1 MTRVVSYNILL
12 GGTRR
17 EKELAAIIQSVQPD
31 IVGLVEATNPQ
42 IVEELASQL
51 GMQFCLSG
59 CSRSL
64 RDWNIAVLSKLPIIQ
79 SRVHTH
85 PGIFTRRHLLEV
97 ELEETNGKH
106 LTVFVTHLTA
116 SFFRGMKSVH
126 KRRRE
131 VEEILNIMAPR
142 QDTPHLVMG
151 DFNSKT
157 HGEDFQGSALLRYFR
172 SQRTSQH
179 SWPKR
184 NGSQSFVRSIF
195 TRILRLAIYT
205 PALIPLADRLSR
217 VYAQGGIDLLIKAGY
232 IDCFR
237 QMHPDDQGFTFHTAR
252 PVGRIDYIFAS
263 PELASRLIESKVI
276 TEGGG
281 ISSTLASDHFPVYA
295 EFVTDAAPGQ

>member
-1 MTRVVSYNILL
+1 MTGVLSYNILL

-17 EKELAAIIQSVQPD
+17 EKELAAIIKSVQPD
-31 IVGLVEATNPQ
+31 IVGLVEATNPH

-59 CSRSL
+59 RSRGP
-64 RDWNIAVLSKLPIIQ
+64 RDWNLAVLSKLAIVQ
-79 SRVHTH
+79 TRVHTR

-97 ELEETNGKH
+97 ELEEANGAR

-116 SFFRGMKSVH
+116 SFFRGMKSVR

-142 QDTPHLVMG
+142 QGTPHLIMG

-157 HGEDFQGSALLRYFR
+157 HGEDFKGSALLRYFR
-172 SQRTSQH
+172 SQRAPQGLRPQLS
-179 SWPKR
+179 
-184 NGSQSFVRSIF
+184 NGKNVFRYIF
-195 TRILRLAIYT
+195 RRTLRLAIYS
-205 PALIPLADRLSR
+205 PFLIPLADRLSR
-217 VYAQGGIDLLIKAGY
+217 IYAQGGIDLLLKAGY
-232 IDCFR
+232 VDCFR
-237 QMHPDDQGFTFHTAR
+237 QIHDDDPGLTFHTSQ

-263 PELASRLIESKVI
+263 PELTSRLIDCKVV

-281 ISSTLASDHFPVYA
+281 ISGILASDHFPVYA
-295 EFVTDAAPGQ
+295 EFATPVATDL

>member
-1 MTRVVSYNILL
+1 MTRVLSYNILL

-17 EKELAAIIQSVQPD
+17 EKELATIIQSAQPD
-31 IVGLVEATNPQ
+31 IVGLVEATNPHV
-42 IVEELASQL
+42 VEELANQL
-51 GMQFCLSG
+51 GMQFSLSG
-59 CSRSL
+59 RSRGL
-64 RDWNIAVLSKLPIIQ
+64 RDWNIAVLSKLPIIET
-79 SRVHTH
+79 RVHTH

-97 ELEETNGKH
+97 ELEETNGEH

-116 SFFRGMKSVH
+116 NFFRGMKSVR

-131 VEEILNIMAPR
+131 VEEILRIMAPR
-142 QDTPHLVMG
+142 QGTPHLVMG

-157 HGEDFQGSALLRYFR
+157 HGEDFEGSALLRYFR

-179 SWPKR
+179 SWPTR
-184 NGSQSFVRSIF
+184 NSSKSFIRYIF

-217 VYAQGGIDLLIKAGY
+217 IYAQGGIDLLTKAGY
-232 IDCFR
+232 VDCFR
-237 QMHPDDQGFTFHTAR
+237 QIHPDNKGFTFHTAK

-263 PELASRLIESKVI
+263 PELASRLTDSKVI

-281 ISSTLASDHFPVYA
+281 ISGSLASDHFPVYA
-295 EFVTDAAPGQ
+295 EFVTNAAHGQ